1 MPRRPGPGSREM
13 GAASRGLR
21 IPERPEQGRLCPA
34 RRLSR
39 PCFPRPAA
47 PAPVAEFPSW
57 GSGPGEEVGD
67 VCARPREGAGRA
79 GLGGRRREGG
89 RRMHQA
95 AAAVK
100 AAAAAAL
107 QPPRRPL
114 ALPSPPRRAS
124 SPQARPRRRADG
136 GRGSS
141 AEDEEPGLG
150 LIFKKKGEEN
160 GWKGAPRRSGKGRW
174 EREGPCGDT
183 GG

>member
-1 MPRRPGPGSREM
+1 M
-13 GAASRGLR
+13 
-21 IPERPEQGRLCPA
+21 
-34 RRLSR
+34 
-39 PCFPRPAA
+39 
-47 PAPVAEFPSW
+47 AEFPSW
-57 GSGPGEEVGD
+57 GSGPGEADGD

-79 GLGGRRREGG
+79 GPGGRRREGG

-100 AAAAAAL
+100 AAAAAAAL

-124 SPQARPRRRADG
+124 FPQARPRRRADG

-150 LIFKKKGEEN
+150 LMFKKKGEEN
-160 GWKGAPRRSGKGRW
+160 AWEGRPPEEW
-174 EREGPCGDT
+174 EGSLGTRGTLWRYGRVMFKEIMF
-183 GG
+183 

>member
-1 MPRRPGPGSREM
+1 MC
-13 GAASRGLR
+13 A
-21 IPERPEQGRLCPA
+21 PEGGCR
-34 RRLSR
+34 
-39 PCFPRPAA
+39 
-47 PAPVAEFPSW
+47 
-57 GSGPGEEVGD
+57 
-67 VCARPREGAGRA
+67 RA

-95 AAAVK
+95 AAAVE

-124 SPQARPRRRADG
+124 FPQARPRRRADG

-141 AEDEEPGLG
+141 AGDEEPGLG

-160 GWKGAPRRSGKGRW
+160 VWEGRPPEEW
-174 EREGPCGDT
+174 EGSLGTRGTLWRYGRVMFKEIIV
-183 GG
+183 